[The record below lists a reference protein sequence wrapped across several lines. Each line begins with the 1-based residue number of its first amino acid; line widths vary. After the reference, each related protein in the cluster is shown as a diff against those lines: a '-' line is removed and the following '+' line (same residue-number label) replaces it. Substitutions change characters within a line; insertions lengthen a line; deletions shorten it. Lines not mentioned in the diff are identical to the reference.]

1 MDERI
6 GHYKVVS
13 ELGRGGMGVVYKAHE
28 ESLNRFVA
36 LKVLG
41 EHLTE
46 DDTYVERFMREAQS
60 AAKLTHPNI
69 VQIYAIAEDA
79 GRHYFVMEYVPG
91 TSLQRLIKNDGRLVP
106 ERAVRLVMQA
116 AAGLQAAHEV
126 GVIHRDIKPANLMVT
141 DQGLVKITDFG
152 LALLVASATR
162 LTATG
167 MFMGTPGY
175 LSPEQCLE
183 EQIDH
188 RTDIY
193 SLGVTLFEALTG
205 SMPFHATSP
214 LALIRQIVDVEPP
227 DLGELAPHVDETLRG
242 IVRRMMAKDRD
253 HRYAD
258 CAAVVTDLAAW
269 LRSHGERVDEP
280 TVLAAMA
287 PPPPGARPTRPAA
300 FHIDPTVE
308 FDSNAPPP
316 GDTVLPPPAAPEAS
330 VPPPPPAATPAPP
343 VVAVEPNPEPI
354 APTTPARHRT
364 VMLIVLVFVVL
375 GLAAIVTAGLIAMRS
390 GMVAGLLSSD
400 EERPSPVTVAD
411 IGELAGGGSEDSAP
425 EDEPTVAPGDHL
437 DDATEADVELPD
449 TPADFPGRSG
459 FTTSEPDPPSGRAAT
474 GSGRTPTRTD
484 DVGSQAI
491 PQPEPST
498 APTPAPT
505 VAVPPPTATAVV
517 ALGDP
522 LLADTAARIVEERL
536 GAAGIEVLDARTL
549 GGLPTDEDP
558 RVVAETLA
566 PYARWLVV
574 IRGDVVAQREAYV
587 MGRYA
592 LVSQGR
598 LFVRLV
604 DLADGTASG
613 ALVNET
619 LEFTPL
625 NVEARVRPALRPAVR
640 QIVAGVR

>member
-6 GHYKVVS
+6 GHYEIVS

-46 DDTYVERFMREAQS
+46 DDTYVERFVREAQS

-69 VQIYAIAEDA
+69 VQIYAISEDA

-91 TSLQRLIKNDGRLVP
+91 TSLQRLIKTDGRLTP

-126 GVIHRDIKPANLMVT
+126 GVVHRDIKPANLMVT

-152 LALLVASATR
+152 LALLVAGATR

-183 EQIDH
+183 QGVDH

-205 SMPFHATSP
+205 SMPFRATSP

-227 DLGELAPHVDETLRG
+227 DLAELAPHVDERLRG

-253 HRYAD
+253 QRYPD
-258 CAAVVTDLAAW
+258 CASVITDLVEW

-287 PPPPGARPTRPAA
+287 PRPQGGSSTRPAA
-300 FHIDPTVE
+300 FHTDPTIE

-316 GDTVLPPPAAPEAS
+316 GDTAPPPPAAS

-343 VVAVEPNPEPI
+343 VAVADPTPEPI
-354 APTTPARHRT
+354 APPPPSRNRSVAL
-364 VMLIVLVFVVL
+364 VVLVFVVL
-375 GLAAIVTAGLIAMRS
+375 GLAAIVTAGLMAVRS
-390 GMVAGLLSSD
+390 GMLASLLSSSD
-400 EERPSPVTVAD
+400 EEPSPVTVAD
-411 IGELAGGGSEDSAP
+411 VGEIAGGGPEETELPLDAGATDGTSSRATTTDDQVTMAPAEDVVEPPGGTDTPPAASTTVPAP
-425 EDEPTVAPGDHL
+425 SRETVAP
-437 DDATEADVELPD
+437 VSSQP
-449 TPADFPGRSG
+449 TPPTAP
-459 FTTSEPDPPSGRAAT
+459 EP
-474 GSGRTPTRTD
+474 TPTA
-484 DVGSQAI
+484 SA
-491 PQPEPST
+491 
-498 APTPAPT
+498 
-505 VAVPPPTATAVV
+505 PPPTATVV
-517 ALGDP
+517 LALGDP

-536 GAAGIEVLDARTL
+536 VAAGVETEDARSL
-549 GGLPTDEDP
+549 DGLPIADDP
-558 RVVAETLA
+558 RAAAEALA

-574 IRGDVVAQREAYV
+574 IRGDVVAQREAHV

-592 LVSQGR
+592 LISQGR

-604 DLADGTASG
+604 DLSNG
-613 ALVNET
+613 AAGGPLVNET
-619 LEFTPL
+619 VEFTPL
-625 NVEARVRPALRPAVR
+625 NVDAKLRPALRPAVR
-640 QIVAGVR
+640 QIVASVR

>member
-1 MDERI
+1 MAMDERI
-6 GHYKVVS
+6 GHYQIVS

-28 ESLNRFVA
+28 ASLNRFVA

-46 DDTYVERFMREAQS
+46 DETYVERFVREAQS

-69 VQIYAIAEDA
+69 VQIYAISEDA

-91 TSLQRLIKNDGRLVP
+91 TSLQRLIKSDGRLTP

-126 GVIHRDIKPANLMVT
+126 GVVHRDIKPANLMVT
-141 DQGLVKITDFG
+141 EQGLVKITDFG
-152 LALLVASATR
+152 LALLVAGATR

-183 EQIDH
+183 QDIDH

-205 SMPFHATSP
+205 SMPFRATSP

-227 DLGELAPHVDETLRG
+227 DLAELAPHVDEQLRG
-242 IVRRMMAKDRD
+242 LVRRMMAKDRD
-253 HRYAD
+253 QRYPD
-258 CAAVVTDLAAW
+258 CASVITDLVGW

-287 PPPPGARPTRPAA
+287 PRPQGSSSTRPAA
-300 FHIDPTVE
+300 FHTDPTIE

-316 GDTVLPPPAAPEAS
+316 GDTATPPPATPM
-330 VPPPPPAATPAPP
+330 PPPPPAATPAPP
-343 VVAVEPNPEPI
+343 VAVADPTPEPI
-354 APTTPARHRT
+354 APPPSRHRT
-364 VMLIVLVFVVL
+364 VALVVLVFVVL
-375 GLAAIVTAGLIAMRS
+375 GLAAIVTAGLMAVRS
-390 GMVAGLLSSD
+390 GMIASLLSSAD
-400 EERPSPVTVAD
+400 EEPSPVTIAD
-411 IGELAGGGSEDSAP
+411 VGEIAGGGPERAEPADVDPTEGSSPQDAHRSEGVATGDAERTPAAQSPSGATPTSREGVPPPGREATNATRPAVPDTAP
-425 EDEPTVAPGDHL
+425 APATPTVL
-437 DDATEADVELPD
+437 
-449 TPADFPGRSG
+449 
-459 FTTSEPDPPSGRAAT
+459 
-474 GSGRTPTRTD
+474 
-484 DVGSQAI
+484 
-491 PQPEPST
+491 
-498 APTPAPT
+498 
-505 VAVPPPTATAVV
+505 PPPTATMVL

-522 LLADTAARIVEERL
+522 LLADTAAKIVEERL
-536 GAAGIEVLDARTL
+536 VAAGVETTDARSL
-549 GGLPTDEDP
+549 DGLPVADDP
-558 RVVAETLA
+558 RAAADALA

-574 IRGDVVAQREAYV
+574 VRGDVVGQRETYV

-598 LFVRLV
+598 VFVRLV
-604 DLADGTASG
+604 DLSSGTAG
-613 ALVNET
+613 GPLVNET
-619 LEFTPL
+619 VEFTTL
-625 NVEARVRPALRPAVR
+625 NIDAKLRPALRPAVR
-640 QIVAGVR
+640 QIVASVR

>member
-6 GHYKVVS
+6 GHYEIVS

-46 DDTYVERFMREAQS
+46 DSSYVERFVREAQS

-69 VQIYAIAEDA
+69 VQIYAISQDA

-91 TSLQRLIKNDGRLVP
+91 TSLQRLIKSQGRLEP

-141 DQGLVKITDFG
+141 EHGLVKITDFG
-152 LALLVASATR
+152 LALLVAGATR

-183 EQIDH
+183 AEIDH

-227 DLGELAPHVDETLRG
+227 DLSELAPHVDERLRG
-242 IVRRMMAKDRD
+242 VVRRMMAKDRD
-253 HRYAD
+253 QRYPD
-258 CAAVVTDLAAW
+258 CAELVTDLVAW
-269 LRSHGERVDEP
+269 LRSHGESVDEP

-287 PPPPGARPTRPAA
+287 PRPQGTSSTRPAA
-300 FHIDPTVE
+300 FQTDATIE

-316 GDTVLPPPAAPEAS
+316 GDTAAPAAPPADAAPP
-330 VPPPPPAATPAPP
+330 PPPPPAATPAPP
-343 VVAVEPNPEPI
+343 VATAEPIPEPV
-354 APTTPARHRT
+354 APPPRSRRRT
-364 VMLIVLVFVVL
+364 VALVVLVFIVL
-375 GLAAIVTAGLIAMRS
+375 GLAAIVTAGLLAVRS
-390 GMVAGLLSSD
+390 GMVASLLSSED
-400 EERPSPVTVAD
+400 EQPSPVTAAEV
-411 IGELAGGGSEDSAP
+411 GEIAGGGPDDAAPVDEDVETAGEQTGAVAVGATTGDHASPPDSSSSREDPPAAARAEPRDEPPAAVPTARQPAASAP
-425 EDEPTVAPGDHL
+425 I
-437 DDATEADVELPD
+437 ATP
-449 TPADFPGRSG
+449 PASP
-459 FTTSEPDPPSGRAAT
+459 
-474 GSGRTPTRTD
+474 TPT
-484 DVGSQAI
+484 A
-491 PQPEPST
+491 
-498 APTPAPT
+498 
-505 VAVPPPTATAVV
+505 PPPTATAVLAV
-517 ALGDP
+517 GDP
-522 LLADTAARIVEERL
+522 LLSETAARYLESRL
-536 GAAGIEVLDARTL
+536 GVAGVEVLDARTL
-549 GGLPTDEDP
+549 GGLPMDNDP
-558 RVVAETLA
+558 QRAAEFLA

-574 IRGDVVAQREAYV
+574 IRGERMGQREVVV
-587 MGRYA
+587 MGRYS
-592 LVSQGR
+592 LVTQGR

-604 DLADGTASG
+604 DLADGTATG
-613 ALVNET
+613 PLVNET
-619 LEFTPL
+619 LEYTQL
-625 NVEARVRPALRPAVR
+625 NVDERVRRTLRPAVR
-640 QIVAGVR
+640 QVVANVR